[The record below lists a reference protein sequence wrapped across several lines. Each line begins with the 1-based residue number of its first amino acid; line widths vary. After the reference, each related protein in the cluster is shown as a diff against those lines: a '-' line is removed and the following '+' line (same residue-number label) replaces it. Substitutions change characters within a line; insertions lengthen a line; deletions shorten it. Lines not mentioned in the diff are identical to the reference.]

1 MNGGVYGKIFM
12 GFNCFMVVFSWE
24 DHLEMEG
31 MLVFV
36 ADVTSMFGD
45 TSSPLGGF
53 MSKILGTNSL
63 LDQHVSTQLK

>member
-1 MNGGVYGKIFM
+1 
-12 GFNCFMVVFSWE
+12 
-24 DHLEMEG
+24 MEG
-31 MLVFV
+31 TLVFV